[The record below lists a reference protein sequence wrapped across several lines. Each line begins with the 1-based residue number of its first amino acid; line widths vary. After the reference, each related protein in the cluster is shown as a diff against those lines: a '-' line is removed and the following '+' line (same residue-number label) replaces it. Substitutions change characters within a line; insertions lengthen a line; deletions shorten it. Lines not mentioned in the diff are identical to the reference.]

1 MNERF
6 KLPYTL
12 VAVSPAEKHE
22 NYQVFVSQNFDL
34 IAERHEDTMICG
46 TTPVVEQRPVPPALP
61 ILIFLFDDS
70 KVAVRRGK
78 IDTNNKLQN
87 NLLKKHH
94 FNPLGIPPIATE
106 NLTKSRQTSSLLPK

>member
-1 MNERF
+1 MNEGF

-78 IDTNNKLQN
+78 IDTNNKLCWWEREW
-87 NLLKKHH
+87 
-94 FNPLGIPPIATE
+94 LGCDEA
-106 NLTKSRQTSSLLPK
+106 